1 MRMIRALA
9 TAAAVVVALPT
20 IAAAQQGRHFK
31 DAWFWGIKAGGMTFA
46 DSGGKYKQAAMTGVE
61 WLITRSRGGLY
72 VSAGEAFLSGTGLVQ
87 RDPFVPDSGFRAIRV
102 KNVRRADVAIMGF
115 PEVGDNWHPYAGV
128 GFSLNAIADADPVG
142 VFSSV
147 DQAEFTRQEIQ
158 EQKVKIAPLFVGG
171 AQWRLRY
178 FSVFG
183 QLTANAAQRNFLLYN
198 NRPFNMTYEL
208 GLRYNVG
215 TSIEKEK

>member
-20 IAAAQQGRHFK
+20 IAAAQQGRQFK
-31 DAWFWGIKAGGMTFA
+31 DAWFWGIKAGGLTFA
-46 DSGGKYKQAAMTGVE
+46 DSGGKYKQAAYTGVE
-61 WLITRSRGGLY
+61 WLITRTRGGLY

-87 RDPFVPDSGFRAIRV
+87 RDPFVPDSGFRAIHV
-102 KNVRRADVAIMGF
+102 KNIRRADFAIMGF
-115 PEVGDNWHPYAGV
+115 PGQSYTFHPYV
-128 GFSLNAIADADPVG
+128 GIGFTLNAIADAEPIG

-158 EQKVKIAPLFVGG
+158 EQKVKIAPLFIGG
-171 AQWRLRY
+171 AQWRLKY

-183 QLTANAAQRNFLLYN
+183 QLTANPAQRAFLLYN
-198 NRPFNMTYEL
+198 GRPFNMTYEL

-215 TSIEKEK
+215 TSIDKEK